1 MTISFSAR
9 ATEPGNWTASL
20 PRERASKQ
28 ISSPQRRHPAA
39 NGRSLERIL
48 DGAIAILS
56 RRGAAQLSMSAVCEA
71 AGVSRATLYR
81 YFARKE
87 DLLEAVGEHVSR
99 NFVEGINKAVA
110 ESRTPVERLRLVLEF
125 FIRYTAQVK
134 SDRMLEIEPSFVL
147 KFLQSHFAQ
156 HVAVFNEALTPVY
169 DDIESHLGI
178 RINRLLV
185 SEVLVRAEQSTVVVP
200 AGRSWEALPEALA
213 RMLEQLYRAKPRNV
227 KPRSAKRQGGSGSSR
242 SGKLLQTAVP
252 RRKG

>member
-1 MTISFSAR
+1 MSFNAR
-9 ATEPGNWTASL
+9 ATEPGKWTAPGSIA
-20 PRERASKQ
+20 RTSKRTAA
-28 ISSPQRRHPAA
+28 PQRRHPAA

-99 NFVEGINKAVA
+99 NFLQGINKAVA

-147 KFLQSHFAQ
+147 KFLQSHFPQ
-156 HVAVFNEALTPVY
+156 HLAVFNDALAPVY
-169 DDIESHLGI
+169 DDIEAHLGI
-178 RINRLLV
+178 PVNRSLV
-185 SEVLVRAEQSTVVVP
+185 SEVLLRAEQSTVVVP
-200 AGRSWEALPEALA
+200 AGRSWDALPAALS
-213 RMLEQLYRAKPRNV
+213 RMLEQLYLAKQGSGRVKKPRI
-227 KPRSAKRQGGSGSSR
+227 
-242 SGKLLQTAVP
+242 
-252 RRKG
+252 

>member
-9 ATEPGNWTASL
+9 ATEPGNWAAPL
-20 PRERASKQ
+20 PGERASKQ

-99 NFVEGINKAVA
+99 NFVQGINRAVA
-110 ESRTPVERLRLVLEF
+110 ESRTPAERLRLVLEF

-134 SDRMLEIEPSFVL
+134 SDRMLEIEPTFVL
-147 KFLQSHFAQ
+147 KFLQSHFPQ
-156 HVAVFNEALTPVY
+156 HLAVFTDALAPVY
-169 DDIESHLGI
+169 DDIEAHLGI
-178 RINRLLV
+178 PVNRSLV
-185 SEVLVRAEQSTVVVP
+185 SEVLLRAEQSTVVVP
-200 AGRSWEALPEALA
+200 AGRSWDALPAALS
-213 RMLEQLYRAKPRNV
+213 RMLEQLYRAKQGTSRRRR
-227 KPRSAKRQGGSGSSR
+227 KPR
-242 SGKLLQTAVP
+242 
-252 RRKG
+252 